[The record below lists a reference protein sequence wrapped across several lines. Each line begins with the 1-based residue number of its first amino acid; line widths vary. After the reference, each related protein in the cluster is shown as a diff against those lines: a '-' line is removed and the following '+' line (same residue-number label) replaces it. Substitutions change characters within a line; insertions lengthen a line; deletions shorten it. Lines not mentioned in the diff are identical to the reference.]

1 MSLFIYLK
9 VAAGK
14 GPFIGFHHALE
25 GVEGRSVLTDVA
37 QAVKSKFK
45 YVFQRMPNS
54 YCQGFKVKN

>member
-1 MSLFIYLK
+1 MKLRTVWYNLFSLNVK

-45 YVFQRMPNS
+45 YVTSFS
-54 YCQGFKVKN
+54 I